1 MINTNDVAGKLL
13 ILRKEYMNAEDL
25 SAIKAFED
33 QLKTKAATSQKINRT
48 NDQTVLPQRPTDP
61 VIQQARTGENYLT
74 VSGGN
79 SNISAVGQP
88 QTLKLDQKDAIV
100 EDILN
105 KSRTWYNGKLWDINN
120 DGKAEELTIGPI
132 SKILQDGKI
141 LINPRKTWNGQ
152 PDSNNGLILS
162 SKNLTQEDIDFVNM
176 WKKQNED
183 KKKAKA
189 MSRGGVI
196 YAQYGYDPYGGRTL
210 SLGGQGYEQRPRP
223 KNAGM
228 SKEDKEW
235 DEIQRK
241 AREVYGD
248 DYVDRNYTFDQKNI
262 REWRDSSGKYSTKAR
277 LYSTLKND
285 VALIT
290 DKDKKITL
298 PLSRLSDKDID
309 YVYRMIQYKRRDIK
323 MDKFEAEYNAS
334 TGAPGWGYNDAGRPI
349 RKEEYKAPNKIGGYQ
364 FDPVT
369 GRVISGS
376 GNFGPR
382 PTRTFRIEDGRVTPI
397 SSPNQPLPRFASGIK
412 SAVITDANRAE
423 VISRARAALARNGK
437 RNEITK
443 TSQYYAEK
451 LGFDPSITEAGL
463 YDQLKAQQNPIQPIN
478 KKLPGLP
485 VKSNISSP
493 IVKPPVSTASPTV
506 KPPVSTGKYPKAD
519 GTRTDEL
526 AEADQS
532 IFTTQDLI
540 TQANETN
547 RVYVLAAQIAQY
559 RLAEQGINYKTGLPI
574 DTKQKPVTKQNGGLV
589 YAQYGYDPT
598 VGTTLSLGRQGYEQR
613 PRTNTAPNRPG
624 IFGDGRMPSAAG
636 TTPIVSGTKP
646 RVSTV
651 KPERTPPGMFGT
663 GKAPP
668 GLITTSGTKPII
680 LSRDETGRVY
690 RQNEIPVPKTL
701 SLDPKAE
708 RVWYGGKLW
717 DQNRDGKESQN
728 EQLIGSLEDIA
739 VDGDVRII
747 RNKDWGYGR
756 ALRLDKR
763 SFARFSTPEDQAIVN
778 AWLSSGK
785 KKSPA
790 AFANGGLVYAQDG
803 LMVGDNQS
811 FTNQYVPKPKKQL
824 FVRMPS
830 GDMKAADF
838 DKYDYK
844 ESGYGWDSKPPSLQ
858 NKLVPGEQSAY
869 SKKQYKAENSGMPQ
883 INRIIDVKPPQ
894 DIYEMHPDQEYAK
907 IYKKMPDN
915 LLGIVFDNKGIAY
928 RPPIQESALSVLKIP
943 DYREELY
950 TGAERWFLRNYAG
963 FNDSGHGHYVR
974 GMPQGRMATHR
985 TLSSQ
990 IPSGWDQY
998 YRDSMRSMFY
1008 DKLKNTQGLMPFQ
1021 VQETNESMS
1030 NSMAFSAGVA
1040 GDSAFIRSGQK
1051 PENLDLGR
1059 MGFNPFTYATP
1070 GTVALHELEHQ
1081 RQDDYI
1087 FDKNN
1092 PEVLG
1097 PPNVSYD
1104 WHRMSIMEP
1113 PAVLSEMVHAAQ
1125 GVKHTRATAGR
1136 SGALKGTAPLTPN
1149 YQPSLEWMVQQ
1160 AKSHGHIGGD
1170 KSMTELLNTP
1180 EGQAWLKMQWQDLA
1194 DTPSRDVNRV
1204 KKPKSG
1210 SIPMMPTSEEELRD
1224 MARKLKEPPKRKKFL
1239 SFFANGGL
1247 VNYLADG
1254 GSAYDRRK
1262 NDPITQTLNRPYR
1275 VGRPFITRT
1284 PYEEI
1289 PEGLDKLLGTSN
1301 GIIEN
1306 IINFPSSGVF
1316 KPFGVISAA
1325 LDSISNIGIATTK
1338 IGVAGTTLL
1347 ATRGFKA
1354 LKGIVGPTT
1363 KSGTPGD
1370 AAVDAFVE
1378 TLDEASL
1385 NEIERGK
1392 LYLASSFGNI
1402 LQVIDRSIGTNLST
1416 EGMRSIDEKQNELWE
1431 QKLAIANKNGV
1442 PSEAI
1447 LASEFGSQVGGQFGV
1462 GAIIFRDLAHKFMHL
1477 KPLKLKE
1484 ATEAGQ
1490 SVQNI
1495 NRLIQTYNSELSTSQ
1510 KIFSA
1515 AEKPIDKA
1523 GQVKDGIENIKKLRE
1538 TYISEHHNGSHKKSD
1553 QVIKKE
1559 LPLNLETDKYM
1570 MAYNKG
1576 GPVYASTGKLIDF
1589 QSRGTDTVP
1598 AMLTPGE
1605 FVINRK
1611 ATQNNLSLLKAINSG
1626 SYSHGDIVKKFNR
1639 GGVVNPG
1646 YYQLGGNVDRS
1657 NNFDFGSFMQRLMGQ
1672 LSSVIGTSLREGLQA
1687 RNNAQNVQQTSNG
1700 VSIDS
1705 KTLNSIGELTNRL
1718 KSIADTLA
1726 GLNGIPSEIKVTGR
1740 HDVNVIINGD
1750 SVLNKLSPEIQDIVM
1765 NEIKNSFNKLVNA
1778 NKPMPSDKLIN
1789 PFDLP
1794 QS

>member
-88 QTLKLDQKDAIV
+88 QTLKLDQKDAVV
-100 EDILN
+100 ENILN

-196 YAQYGYDPYGGRTL
+196 YAQYGYDPYGGR
-210 SLGGQGYEQRPRP
+210 
-223 KNAGM
+223 
-228 SKEDKEW
+228 
-235 DEIQRK
+235 
-241 AREVYGD
+241 
-248 DYVDRNYTFDQKNI
+248 
-262 REWRDSSGKYSTKAR
+262 
-277 LYSTLKND
+277 
-285 VALIT
+285 
-290 DKDKKITL
+290 
-298 PLSRLSDKDID
+298 
-309 YVYRMIQYKRRDIK
+309 
-323 MDKFEAEYNAS
+323 
-334 TGAPGWGYNDAGRPI
+334 
-349 RKEEYKAPNKIGGYQ
+349 
-364 FDPVT
+364 
-369 GRVISGS
+369 
-376 GNFGPR
+376 
-382 PTRTFRIEDGRVTPI
+382 
-397 SSPNQPLPRFASGIK
+397 
-412 SAVITDANRAE
+412 
-423 VISRARAALARNGK
+423 
-437 RNEITK
+437 
-443 TSQYYAEK
+443 
-451 LGFDPSITEAGL
+451 
-463 YDQLKAQQNPIQPIN
+463 
-478 KKLPGLP
+478 
-485 VKSNISSP
+485 
-493 IVKPPVSTASPTV
+493 
-506 KPPVSTGKYPKAD
+506 
-519 GTRTDEL
+519 
-526 AEADQS
+526 
-532 IFTTQDLI
+532 
-540 TQANETN
+540 
-547 RVYVLAAQIAQY
+547 
-559 RLAEQGINYKTGLPI
+559 
-574 DTKQKPVTKQNGGLV
+574 
-589 YAQYGYDPT
+589 
-598 VGTTLSLGRQGYEQR
+598 TLSLGRQGYEQR

-717 DQNRDGKESQN
+717 DQNRDGKESPN

-790 AFANGGLVYAQDG
+790 AFANGGLVYAQYGTYLSPTANSTLSVNRTGFRQERPINTAPNRPGIFGNGRMPAAAGTTPIVSGTTSATSTVKPKTPIQTGKKGYTWQNGVVYGPKTPSGLITTSGGNSRVYSRDNTIIDPRTLQPKVSGPNTVPVPATQPIIQDLKSSRVWYGGKLWDQNRDGKESPNEQLIGTLDDVAMDGDVRIIRDKDWGYGKVLRLDPRNFAKYSTQEDQAIVKAWLDLGKKKSPAAFANGGLVYAQDG

-844 ESGYGWDSKPPSLQ
+844 ESAFGWETQPPELQ
-858 NKLVPGEQSAY
+858 NKLVPGGKMSEF
-869 SKKQYKAENSGMPQ
+869 SKMLYKRDALGIPEANQ
-883 INRIIDVKPPQ
+883 VIDVKNP
-894 DIYEMHPDQEYAK
+894 DVYEVHPDQEYAQK
-907 IYKKMPDN
+907 YKNIPDN
-915 LLGIVFDNKGIAY
+915 PLGIIFGNDGIGY
-928 RPPIQESALSVLKIP
+928 RPIPESSLSTLKIP
-943 DYREELY
+943 YHKDPLYRGAMRWYNRHYGGNFETGKTEESEKYL
-950 TGAERWFLRNYAG
+950 L
-963 FNDSGHGHYVR
+963 SG
-974 GMPQGRMATHR
+974 PQGRLATHDR
-985 TLSSQ
+985 LSAQ
-990 IPSGWDQY
+990 IPFGGGKY
-998 YRDSMRSMFY
+998 YRTVMKDMLY
-1008 DKLKNTQGLMPFQ
+1008 DKMQNTPSLKPFQ
-1021 VQETNESMS
+1021 LQETNEEVE
-1030 NSMAFSAGVA
+1030 NSISFSPSDSYDRAFV
-1040 GDSAFIRSGQK
+1040 RSGQ
-1051 PENLDLGR
+1051 NSRILAYDWMNSLR
-1059 MGFNPFTYATP
+1059 LNPYTYATP
-1070 GTVALHELEHQ
+1070 GLVGIHELEHQ
-1081 RQDDYI
+1081 RQDTYV
-1087 FDKNN
+1087 FN
-1092 PEVLG
+1092 PEDPRMLG
-1097 PPNVSYD
+1097 PIDIPDANYI
-1104 WHRMSIMEP
+1104 WHRGSVFET
-1113 PAVLSEMVHAAQ
+1113 PAVLSEYVHAAE
-1125 GVKHTRATAGR
+1125 GVTQTRAAAGLT
-1136 SGALKGTAPLTPN
+1136 GGLKGQAPLSPN
-1149 YQPSLEWMVQQ
+1149 YQPSLEWMRQQ
-1160 AKSHGHIGGD
+1160 ARLHGHVGGD

-1180 EGQAWLKMQWQDLA
+1180 EGQAWIKMQWQDLMESK
-1194 DTPSRDVNRV
+1194 PRDANSA
-1204 KKPKSG
+1204 KAPKSG
-1210 SIPMMPTSEEELRD
+1210 AIPMVPTSEKELRD
-1224 MARKLKEPPKRKKFL
+1224 MARKIKEEPPKRKKFP
-1239 SFFANGGL
+1239 SFFANGGIVYASNGKMIDFKPQGTDTIPAML
-1247 VNYLADG
+1247 TPGEFVVNRESTRKNLPLLQNLNRGNSPIYRQNGSEYPEGFKTSLSRYDTRSRVQRKPDAATSTQSLPETGIIVSGAGTPYQDPYLERQRDEKIKAEEYRNKINSIAWSKAMKEYPLTYDSDQGGLYGNARQQALQDMVHDDVLRHGYKLDKSDSLMEYKDKEVPTKEEIDKDYNYALNNYLNTIMSLIEAG
-1254 GSAYDRRK
+1254 V
-1262 NDPITQTLNRPYR
+1262 NW
-1275 VGRPFITRT
+1275 
-1284 PYEEI
+1284 EI
-1289 PEGLDKLLGTSN
+1289 PSLTTGG
-1301 GIIEN
+1301 
-1306 IINFPSSGVF
+1306 SSGV
-1316 KPFGVISAA
+1316 KPFGIIAA
-1325 LDSISNIGIATTK
+1325 GLDAGTNIAIGTTK
-1338 IGVAGTTLL
+1338 IAGSLL
-1347 ATRGFKA
+1347 ALGAANSGALAGLSSLGKAFPEFNGFVSSLIGIDPIELQKSLNENALLEMQRGGLKYAEAFGNVLQVVDRSIGHGMNLSGEGMEAIKKQQNILWQQKIDSA
-1354 LKGIVGPTT
+1354 L
-1363 KSGTPGD
+1363 KSGTPKELMVGLEGINQV
-1370 AAVDAFVE
+1370 ASVVGSASMGGQIGTIELFKHTHAVPQGSRFATVINRWVQLQDYLAKAEKVVDKIATSRDAF
-1378 TLDEASL
+1378 
-1385 NEIERGK
+1385 
-1392 LYLASSFGNI
+1392 
-1402 LQVIDRSIGTNLST
+1402 
-1416 EGMRSIDEKQNELWE
+1416 E
-1431 QKLAIANKNGV
+1431 Q
-1442 PSEAI
+1442 
-1447 LASEFGSQVGGQFGV
+1447 
-1462 GAIIFRDLAHKFMHL
+1462 MHL
-1477 KPLKLKE
+1477 
-1484 ATEAGQ
+1484 
-1490 SVQNI
+1490 I
-1495 NRLIQTYNSELSTSQ
+1495 
-1510 KIFSA
+1510 SA
-1515 AEKPIDKA
+1515 EYQGHEVHA
-1523 GQVKDGIENIKKLRE
+1523 
-1538 TYISEHHNGSHKKSD
+1538 EHHN
-1553 QVIKKE
+1553 
-1559 LPLNLETDKYM
+1559 
-1570 MAYNKG
+1570 KG
-1576 GPVYASTGKLIDF
+1576 GLIYASNGQLVNF
-1589 QSRGTDTVP
+1589 QPKGTDTVP

-1611 ATQNNLSLLKAINSG
+1611 ATQNNLSLLKAINNG

-1672 LSSVIGTSLREGLQA
+1672 LSAVIGTSLREGLQA